1 MVMEKLRHIS
11 NRIIEPIAKKFIGSR
26 VSPNIITILGLV
38 AMIAASAW
46 TAITGTLGLHPAFLN
61 ITVGLIFL
69 SGFLDLLDGGVAKF
83 TGQKTK
89 FGGVLDSS
97 CDRYSDAIFI
107 MGLIFGN
114 YLNPPSYIPLPNP
127 AAWGVILGFL
137 GIIGAFMT
145 SYIRSRAE
153 VEGVKMAGVGWIE
166 RGERLS
172 VFFLGTIAEM
182 VASANGVF
190 GVMFW
195 IFLVLT
201 VLMHVTTFQRIRH
214 AYKNLK
220 QIDAANVGKHDQPEA
235 ANA

>member
-11 NRIIEPIAKKFIGSR
+11 NRIIEPIAKKFQGSH
-26 VSPNIITILGLV
+26 VSPNIITVLGLV
-38 AMIAASAW
+38 AMIAASIW
-46 TAITGTLGLHPAFLN
+46 TAIIGSLGLHPVLLC
-61 ITVGLIFL
+61 IPISCIFL

-89 FGGVLDSS
+89 FGGLLDSS
-97 CDRYSDAIFI
+97 CDRYSDALFI

-127 AAWGVILGFL
+127 AAWGVILGFF

-153 VEGVKMAGVGWIE
+153 VEGVKMAGVGLIE

-172 VFFLGTIAEM
+172 VFFLGINVEM
-182 VASANGVF
+182 WFSANGVY
-190 GVMFW
+190 GIMFW

-201 VLMHVTTFQRIRH
+201 VLMNWTAFQRIRH
-214 AYKNLK
+214 ARKELK
-220 QIDAANVGKHDQPEA
+220 QVDASKVGSQAPPA
-235 ANA
+235 TP

>member
-26 VSPNIITILGLV
+26 VSPNIITLLGLV
-38 AMIAASAW
+38 AMVAASVC
-46 TAITGTLGLHPAFLN
+46 TAIVGSLGLHPAFLN
-61 ITVGLIFL
+61 FTVGFIFL

-97 CDRYSDAIFI
+97 CDRYSDALFI

-114 YLNPPSYIPLPNP
+114 YLNPPAYILLSDKF
-127 AAWGVILGFL
+127 AWGVILGFI

-172 VFFLGTIAEM
+172 VFFLGTIVEILT
-182 VASANGVF
+182 SSNGVY

-201 VLMHVTTFQRIRH
+201 VLMNWTAFQRIRH
-214 AYKNLK
+214 AHKELK
-220 QIDAANVGKHDQPEA
+220 QVDANKGGSQTSTSAQ
-235 ANA
+235 

>member
-11 NRIIEPIAKKFIGSR
+11 NRIIEPIAKKFQGSH

-38 AMIAASAW
+38 AMIAASVW
-46 TAITGTLGLHPAFLN
+46 TAMVGLLGLHPAFLLFP
-61 ITVGLIFL
+61 IGFIFL
-69 SGFLDLLDGGVAKF
+69 SGFLDLLDGGVAKV

-97 CDRYSDAIFI
+97 CDRYSDALFI
-107 MGLIFGN
+107 IGLIFGN
-114 YLNPPSYIPLPNP
+114 YLNPPSYIPLPNSY
-127 AAWGVILGFL
+127 AWGVILGFF

-182 VASANGVF
+182 LASANNVY

-195 IFLVLT
+195 VFLVLT
-201 VLMHVTTFQRIRH
+201 ILMNLTAFQRIHH
-214 AYKNLK
+214 ARKELK
-220 QIDAANVGKHDQPEA
+220 LVDASKVGSQATPA
-235 ANA
+235 AP

>member
-11 NRIIEPIAKKFIGSR
+11 NRIIEPIAKKFQGSH
-26 VSPNIITILGLV
+26 VSPNIITVLGLV
-38 AMIAASAW
+38 AMIAASIW
-46 TAITGTLGLHPAFLN
+46 TATVGILGLHPAFLC
-61 ITVGLIFL
+61 ITIAFIFL

-97 CDRYSDAIFI
+97 CDRYSDALFI

-114 YLNPPSYIPLPNP
+114 YLNPPSYFHLPNP
-127 AAWGVILGFL
+127 AAWGVILGFF

-172 VFFLGTIAEM
+172 VFFIGINLEM
-182 VASANGVF
+182 WFSANGVY

-201 VLMHVTTFQRIRH
+201 VLMNWTALQRIRH
-214 AYKNLK
+214 AHKELK
-220 QIDAANVGKHDQPEA
+220 QVDASKVGGQAPPA
-235 ANA
+235 AP